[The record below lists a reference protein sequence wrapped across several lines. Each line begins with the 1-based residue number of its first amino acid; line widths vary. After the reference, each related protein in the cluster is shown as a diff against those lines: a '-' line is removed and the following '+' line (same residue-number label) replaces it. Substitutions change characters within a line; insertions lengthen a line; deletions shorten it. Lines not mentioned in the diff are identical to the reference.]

1 VNKNLSL
8 LTISQVFGF
17 TANII
22 TVFLSG
28 IVGSQITSIKSLATL
43 PTALSVVGTAIF
55 TILAAKIMG
64 KIGRRLGFFFGAL
77 VSSATCLLAAFAII
91 QQNFILFC
99 ISHLI
104 LGLGIA
110 FAHQYRFAAAES
122 VEKEKAPKAISILML
137 AGIVSSFLGIT
148 LANYTKNLIPDHLYV
163 GSYLL
168 LAVFTFMPAIF
179 FIFYKNNEKT
189 KIDFNNKYNGRR
201 LSEII
206 FQPKF
211 LQAIIAATFAYVVM
225 SFLMT
230 ATPLS
235 MHVMEKMSLEN
246 TGLVLQF
253 HLVAMFLPS
262 LITGHLIKKFGHSNI
277 MYIGVLFFVVTI
289 ILSLFEQTFANYMV
303 ALIFL
308 GLGWN
313 FLFISG
319 TSLVVLTYKEEEK
332 FRVQGINDLIVFSTM
347 ALASLSAGILLSLTS
362 WATMNLICIPFLV
375 LIVYSTFRADILT
388 KKRKSFDRIAS
399 YERQE
404 ISLIEF

>member
-1 VNKNLSL
+1 MNKNLSV
-8 LTISQVFGF
+8 LTLSQIFGF

-28 IVGSQITSIKSLATL
+28 IVGSQITSIKSLSTL
-43 PTALSVVGTAIF
+43 PTSLSVLGTAIF
-55 TILAAKIMG
+55 TILAAKIMS
-64 KIGRRLGFFFGAL
+64 KIGRRLGFIFGSL
-77 VSSATCLLAAFAII
+77 VSSATCLLAVLAII

-99 ISHLI
+99 FSHLI
-104 LGLGIA
+104 LGMGIA

-122 VEKEKAPKAISILML
+122 VEKEKVPKAISILML
-137 AGIVSSFLGIT
+137 AGIVSSFLAIT
-148 LANYTKNLIPDHLYV
+148 SANYTKNLIPNHLYV

-168 LAVFTFMPAIF
+168 LAVFTFMPTMF
-179 FIFYKNNEKT
+179 FIFYENNEKT
-189 KIDFNNKYNGRR
+189 KIDFNKYNGRR

-206 FQPKF
+206 FQPRF
-211 LQAIIAATFAYVVM
+211 LQAIMAAAFAYAVM

-235 MHVMEKMSLEN
+235 MHVMEKMSLEK
-246 TGLVLQF
+246 TGIVLQL

-277 MYIGVLFFVVTI
+277 IYIGVLFYVTTI
-289 ILSLFEQTFANYMV
+289 ILSLFEQTFTNYMV
-303 ALIFL
+303 ALMFL

-332 FRVQGINDLIVFSTM
+332 FRIQGINDLIVFSIM
-347 ALASLSAGILLSLTS
+347 ALASLSAGILLTLTS
-362 WATMNLICIPFLV
+362 WKTMNLICIPFLI
-375 LIVYSTFRADILT
+375 LIVYSTFRADILN
-388 KKRKSFDRIAS
+388 KK
-399 YERQE
+399 
-404 ISLIEF
+404 

>member
-1 VNKNLSL
+1 
-8 LTISQVFGF
+8 
-17 TANII
+17 
-22 TVFLSG
+22 
-28 IVGSQITSIKSLATL
+28 
-43 PTALSVVGTAIF
+43 
-55 TILAAKIMG
+55 M
-64 KIGRRLGFFFGAL
+64 
-77 VSSATCLLAAFAII
+77 
-91 QQNFILFC
+91 
-99 ISHLI
+99 
-104 LGLGIA
+104 GIA

-122 VEKEKAPKAISILML
+122 VEKEEAPKAISILML

-148 LANYTKNLIPDHLYV
+148 LANYTKNLIPGHLYV

-168 LAVFTFMPAIF
+168 LAAFTFMPAIF

-189 KIDFNNKYNGRR
+189 KIDFNNKYSGRR
-201 LSEII
+201 LFEII
-206 FQPKF
+206 FQPRF
-211 LQAIIAATFAYVVM
+211 LQAIIAAAFAYAVM

-235 MHVMEKMSLEN
+235 MHVMEKMSLEI
-246 TGLVLQF
+246 TGIVLQF

-277 MYIGVLFFVVTI
+277 IYIGVLFYIVTI

-319 TSLVVLTYKEEEK
+319 TSLIVLTYKEEEK

-347 ALASLSAGILLSLTS
+347 A
-362 WATMNLICIPFLV
+362 
-375 LIVYSTFRADILT
+375 
-388 KKRKSFDRIAS
+388 
-399 YERQE
+399 
-404 ISLIEF
+404 